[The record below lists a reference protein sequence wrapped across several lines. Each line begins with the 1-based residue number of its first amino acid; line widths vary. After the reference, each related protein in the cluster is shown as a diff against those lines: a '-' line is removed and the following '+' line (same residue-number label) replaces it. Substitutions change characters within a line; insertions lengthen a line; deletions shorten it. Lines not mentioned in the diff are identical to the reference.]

1 MNCEMKPSDIVASIG
16 VIILLIAFMLNL
28 YKKLPSSSK
37 LYSLMNFIGAGLCGY
52 ASWMVRFYPFIIL
65 ESVWAFVAL
74 ISLLK
79 VPRGTPQD

>member
-1 MNCEMKPSDIVASIG
+1 MKPSDIIASIG

-28 YKKLPSSSK
+28 YKRLPASSK

-52 ASWMVRFYPFIIL
+52 ASWMVKFYPFIIL
-65 ESVWAFVAL
+65 EGVWAFVAL

-79 VPRGTPQD
+79 VPRGTSNDSK